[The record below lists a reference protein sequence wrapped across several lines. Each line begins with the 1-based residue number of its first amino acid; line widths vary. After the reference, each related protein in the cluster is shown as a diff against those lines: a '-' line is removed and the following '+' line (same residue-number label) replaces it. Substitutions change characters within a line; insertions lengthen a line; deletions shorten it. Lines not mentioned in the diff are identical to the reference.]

1 MKIIYNGLL
10 LAQKG
15 EWEKAHEIAQT
26 LEGHPDYDRLHAFLH
41 RMEGD
46 EFNAKYWYRRCKI
59 PFPQASLEEE
69 LKQLLR
75 IYQP

>member
-1 MKIIYNGLL
+1 MEIIYRGLL
-10 LAQKG
+10 FAQKG

-26 LEGHPDYDRLHAFLH
+26 LEGQPDYDRLHAFLH

-59 PFPQASLEEE
+59 PFPQTSLGDE
-69 LKQLLR
+69 LKELLR